1 MIGLEV
7 KDAGMSAGLARIAG
21 GLRSPRP
28 LMRAIAG
35 LFEGE
40 TESNF
45 AAQGRPKWLGLKAPV
60 APRRAGGMILQ
71 DTGQLAASVVSDY
84 GSDFA
89 RIGSNKK
96 YARIHHQGGQTPAHV
111 ILPRNKRALAFN
123 GRVVKRVNHPGSKIP
138 ARPYLP
144 ADASGNLQPTTR
156 EGVIRLG
163 NDYLA
168 SLIGP
173 GLGK

>member
-1 MIGLEV
+1 MIDLQV
-7 KDAGMSAGLARIAG
+7 KDEGMAAGMARVAAGFRKPL
-21 GLRSPRP
+21 P

-35 LFEGE
+35 LLEGE
-40 TESNF
+40 TEANF

-60 APRRAGGMILQ
+60 APRRVGGMILQ
-71 DTGQLAASVVSDY
+71 DSGQLAASVVSDY

-96 YARIHHQGGQTPAHV
+96 YARIHHQGGQTSAHV

-144 ADASGNLQPTTR
+144 ADASGKLQPTTR
-156 EGVIRLG
+156 DGIVHLT

-173 GLGK
+173 RS